1 MAKKK
6 DDKNKKKMGMAAG
19 AKVKAR
25 PSAKRAADRK
35 ADVRA
40 PGTRARKGTSR
51 SGGRRSRGTGK

>member
-6 DDKNKKKMGMAAG
+6 DDKKKKKTGMAG

-40 PGTRARKGTSR
+40 PGARARKGTPTT
-51 SGGRRSRGTGK
+51 GRSRARGSGR

>member
-6 DDKNKKKMGMAAG
+6 DDKNKKKMGMAG

-40 PGTRARKGTSR
+40 PGARSRKGTAS
-51 SGGRRSRGTGK
+51 SGARRRRGTGR